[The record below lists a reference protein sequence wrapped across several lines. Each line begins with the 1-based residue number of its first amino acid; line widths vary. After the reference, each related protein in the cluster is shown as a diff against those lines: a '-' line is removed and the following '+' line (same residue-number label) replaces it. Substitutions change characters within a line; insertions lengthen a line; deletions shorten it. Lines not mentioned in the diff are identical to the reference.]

1 MDFDTTKYRDGEE
14 RHSRRGLSRFSTGSK
29 GEKSRPDSSLVSSEE
44 RLVIPAGSRKEAL
57 VQLALEAWRVG
68 HLDPKTLGQV
78 RGRDVDEAGL
88 QRALYRSSVIEMEH
102 ILGPIVK
109 GRKVVVK
116 GRLAGTGRSTLE
128 RLGAEVEELRLE
140 DEKHYVDMTP
150 VVFVFAAIAMAV
162 RYISLGL
169 DDQSLY
175 ILAGISFAL
184 MYGLRPFFFKLQRP
198 KD

>member
-1 MDFDTTKYRDGEE
+1 MDWDTTKHGSGRE
-14 RHSRRGLSRFSTGSK
+14 RHSRSGLSRFSTDSQGDK
-29 GEKSRPDSSLVSSEE
+29 GRPEASLVSSRD
-44 RLVIPAGSRKEAL
+44 RLVIPAGSRKTAL
-57 VQLALEAWRVG
+57 VHLALEAWRVG
-68 HLDPKTLGQV
+68 LLQSRVLGEV
-78 RGRDVDEAGL
+78 RGREVDEDGL
-88 QRALYRSSVIEMEH
+88 QRALYRSTVAELEH
-102 ILGPIVK
+102 VLGPILK

-116 GRLAGTGRSTLE
+116 GRLAGTGRTTLE

-150 VVFVFAAIAMAV
+150 VVFVFAALAMAV

-184 MYGLRPFFFKLQRP
+184 MYGLRPFFSKLQRP

>member
-128 RLGAEVEELRLE
+128 RLGAEVEELKLE

>member
-1 MDFDTTKYRDGEE
+1 MDFDTTKYSDGGG
-14 RHSRRGLSRFSTGSK
+14 RRPRRGLSRFSTGSQ
-29 GEKSRPDSSLVSSEE
+29 GDNSRPESLLVSSED
-44 RLVIPAGSRKEAL
+44 RLVIPSGSRKEAM
-57 VQLALEAWRVG
+57 VHLALEAWRVG
-68 HLDPKTLGQV
+68 LLNPKALGQV

-128 RLGAEVEELRLE
+128 RLGAEVQELKLE
-140 DEKHYVDMTP
+140 DEKHYVDMTS